1 MSRLKRVLLVSTTAA
16 SLLVLTVVTAS
27 ATAGGRGALRAAGA
41 SAVLLS
47 AGGTAH
53 SQPAGL
59 AATAPG
65 VALRVSVAHRWEL
78 QGKLILTG
86 TMTISCGP
94 LVLTP
99 NSFTDAQVTIEQASG
114 DDVSHTSGSLQSF
127 ACGGAPHTTAITA
140 VANDAPIAP
149 GDAVAIVRAD
159 VCGVNPTTGQ
169 FTCLEVNQQITQVTI
184 QG

>member
-47 AGGTAH
+47 ASGPAH
-53 SQPAGL
+53 SQPVPM

-65 VALRVSVAHRWEL
+65 VALRVSVSHGWEL

-86 TMTISCGP
+86 TITISCGP
-94 LVLTP
+94 LVLNP
-99 NSFTDAQVTIEQASG
+99 NGFASAQVTIEQASG
-114 DDVSHTSGSLQSF
+114 DDVGHTNASLGFACNGASHT
-127 ACGGAPHTTAITA
+127 TTITA
-140 VANDAPIAP
+140 VASDSPIAP
-149 GDAVAIVRAD
+149 GDAVAIVNATA
-159 VCGVNPTTGQ
+159 CGVNPTTGQ
-169 FTCLEVNQQITQVTI
+169 FTCLDVNQQVTQVTI

>member
-16 SLLVLTVVTAS
+16 SLLVLTVATAS
-27 ATAGGRGALRAAGA
+27 ATAAGRGALHAAGA

-47 AGGTAH
+47 ASGTAH
-53 SQPAGL
+53 SQPVAL

-94 LVLTP
+94 LVLSP
-99 NSFTDAQVTIEQASG
+99 YGFTEAQLTIEQASG
-114 DDVSHTSGSLQSF
+114 DDVGHTNGSLPSF
-127 ACGGAPHTTAITA
+127 ACDGAPHTTTITA
-140 VANDAPIAP
+140 VASDAPIAP
-149 GDAVAIVRAD
+149 GDAVAIVNAQA
-159 VCGVNPTTGQ
+159 CGVNPTTGQ
-169 FTCLEVNQQITQVTI
+169 STCLDVNQQISQVTI

>member
-27 ATAGGRGALRAAGA
+27 ATAGGRGALRAAGT

-53 SQPAGL
+53 SQPVRL

-65 VALRVSVAHRWEL
+65 VALRVSVGHRWEL
-78 QGKLILTG
+78 QGKLIITG

-99 NSFTDAQVTIEQASG
+99 NGFNDAQVTIEQASG
-114 DDVSHTSGSLQSF
+114 DDVSHTTGPLEPF
-127 ACGGAPHTTAITA
+127 ACDGAPHTTNITA
-140 VANDAPIAP
+140 LANDAPISP
-149 GDAVAIVRAD
+149 GDAVAIVQAF

-169 FTCLEVNQQITQVTI
+169 NVCLDVNRPLTEITI